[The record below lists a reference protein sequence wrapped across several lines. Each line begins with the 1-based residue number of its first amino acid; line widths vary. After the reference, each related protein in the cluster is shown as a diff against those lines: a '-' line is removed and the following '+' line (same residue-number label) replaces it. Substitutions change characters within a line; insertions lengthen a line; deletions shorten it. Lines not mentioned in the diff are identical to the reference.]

1 MAYLHCNLTVFNE
14 KHQLK
19 VLTLINKYLL
29 ADNIKSILL
38 ALISVTKKTMK
49 IAKIDRN
56 LLAFLDFLI
65 CQGVSF

>member
-1 MAYLHCNLTVFNE
+1 MAYLNCNLTVFNE

-19 VLTLINKYLL
+19 VLTLINKDLL

-56 LLAFLDFLI
+56 LLAFLDFLT
-65 CQGVSF
+65 CQGVWF